1 MNAAASA
8 AQEAFTTWRE
18 TSLMTRQQVMF
29 KLQAL
34 IRENMVSSAGVY
46 HVMHHVTPDVYHVVP
61 GVYHVTTGV
70 HHVTPDAC
78 ISCGAWCVSCDNWC
92 VSCVHHVTPGVY
104 YDEPDGNDHRVN

>member
-1 MNAAASA
+1 MNAAADV

-46 HVMHHVTPDVYHVVP
+46 HVVP
-61 GVYHVTTGV
+61 G
-70 HHVTPDAC
+70 
-78 ISCGAWCVSCDNWC
+78 
-92 VSCVHHVTPGVY
+92 VHHVTPGVY
-104 YDEPDGNDHRVN
+104 HVTPGVYRDGDGNDHRMN